1 MVTCVHGHHNPVGWQ
16 LCGECGEPL
25 EEETVVDSRDRTRW
39 ALVGAGAIA
48 ALVILGSI
56 IGFVITGGEQA
67 AAPETATADQAILE
81 WWSKARDPFADL
93 QQSLADAQRALATAD
108 RSAMEDACQQMH
120 DAANVELQAHLPT
133 PSPEVTSELEAATV
147 DAHDAA
153 HMCLSVLAGSM
164 NSYDGEFPVDLDQ
177 AEKHLV
183 AAQELIRQSLM
194 SAT

>member
-1 MVTCVHGHHNPVGWQ
+1 MVTCVHGHHNPVGWE

-25 EEETVVDSRDRTRW
+25 EEEAVSGWDRTKW
-39 ALVGAGAIA
+39 TLVGAGAIA
-48 ALVILGSI
+48 ALVVLGSI
-56 IGFVITGGEQA
+56 IGYAITGGEQA
-67 AAPETATADQAILE
+67 AAPETATSDQAVLE

-93 QQSLADAQRALATAD
+93 AQSLADAQRALATAD
-108 RSAMEDACQQMH
+108 RPAMEDACQQMH
-120 DAANVELQAHLPT
+120 DTANVELQSHLPS

-147 DAHDAA
+147 DAHEAA
-153 HMCLSVLAGSM
+153 HMCLSVLSGSM
-164 NSYDGEFPVDLDQ
+164 NSYDGEFPVNLDQ